1 MMQLQQRR
9 WVGRLVKAGLV
20 VVAVML
26 VLAWIQRKSP
36 VKGDLRIQADPPAA
50 EALGQGDLRIFNE
63 DSSVNLILQGA
74 NVLAGLSPQTVER
87 VRAEMQESMADDT
100 TGLGGSIAQL
110 VKKTVSGAIGT
121 HAVYPVREMEA
132 IDYRDGRIVIIRR
145 GGKTTEILGN
155 IQKDDKRLGETFPA
169 EDAQRF
175 VEAVRVRMRELGAP

>member
-1 MMQLQQRR
+1 MQLQQRR

-20 VVAVML
+20 LAAVML

-36 VKGDLRIQADPPAA
+36 VKGDLRVQTDPPAA
-50 EALGQGDLRIFNE
+50 EALGAGDLRIYNQ
-63 DSSVNLILQGA
+63 DSSVNLILQGP
-74 NVLAGLSPQTVER
+74 NVLAGLSPQTIER

-132 IDYRDGRIVIIRR
+132 IDYRDGRIVITRR
-145 GGKTTEILGN
+145 GGKTDEILGS
-155 IQKDDKRLGETFPA
+155 IQKNDQKLSETFPPQ
-169 EDAQRF
+169 DAQRF
-175 VEAVRVRMRELGAP
+175 VEAVRARMRELRAP